1 MKRELI
7 SKATYAVSQNVH
19 SSLYWNCVERLTYKL
34 LTRTKSEMTVLS
46 GL

>member
-7 SKATYAVSQNVH
+7 SKATYAVSQNVR
-19 SSLYWNCVERLTYKL
+19 SSLSWNCVERLTYKL
-34 LTRTKSEMTVLS
+34 LTRTKSEMTVIS